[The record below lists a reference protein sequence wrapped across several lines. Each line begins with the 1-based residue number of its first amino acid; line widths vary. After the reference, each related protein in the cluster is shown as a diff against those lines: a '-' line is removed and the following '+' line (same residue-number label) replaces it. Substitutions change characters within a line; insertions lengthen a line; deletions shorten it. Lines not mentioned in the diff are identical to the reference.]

1 MTAAASPVAGF
12 CGKLP
17 IRADFLIRRVPLAC
31 VEPWHD
37 WMAQWLISTRA
48 ALGDAWLD
56 AYLYG
61 PIWRFALPA
70 GLVGPSA
77 VAGTLMPSVD
87 SVGRYFPLTIAL
99 QMRSTAA
106 LAAVVVGGESWF
118 SGAEELSL
126 AALEGELDPDALS
139 ERLAAL
145 ALPPAGAG
153 RTDAKPIPALAEPGL
168 VLSFDP
174 EKESVE
180 ALLARY
186 APTQLD
192 AGNSVWW
199 TLGGESFPPVMLLA
213 VGLPAPSSFAAMLSG
228 QWAAQGWREDRNADA
243 GALEIAA
250 EREGTSRG

>member
-1 MTAAASPVAGF
+1 MIVPVSPVAGF

-17 IRADFLIRRVPLAC
+17 IRADFVIRHVPLAC

-37 WMAQWLISTRA
+37 WMAQWLIATRA

-70 GLVGPSA
+70 GLVGPGA

-99 QMRSTAA
+99 QMPSTAA
-106 LAAVVVGGESWF
+106 LAAAVMNGAAWF

-145 ALPPAGAG
+145 ALPPANAG
-153 RTDAKPIPALAEPGL
+153 RTDVKPCPTLAEPGL

-174 EKESVE
+174 EKESAE
-180 ALLARY
+180 TLLARH
-186 APTQLD
+186 APAQLD

-199 TLGGESFPPVMLLA
+199 TLGSESFPPAMLLA
-213 VGLPAPSSFAAMLSG
+213 IGLPAPSAFAAMLSG
-228 QWAAQGWREDRNADA
+228 QWAEQGWREDRSVDA
-243 GALEIAA
+243 SAYEIAT
-250 EREGTSRG
+250 EREETSRG